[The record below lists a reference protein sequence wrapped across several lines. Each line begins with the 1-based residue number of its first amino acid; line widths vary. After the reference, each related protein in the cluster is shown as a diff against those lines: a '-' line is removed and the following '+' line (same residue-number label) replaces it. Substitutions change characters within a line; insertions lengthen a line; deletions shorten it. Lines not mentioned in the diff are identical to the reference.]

1 MGEQPPARARASEAL
16 DAALRDLPD
25 WRYDAKRRALF
36 RGFVLEDFSEAMGLM
51 VRIGIEA
58 RRRIT
63 IPSGAMST
71 TGSTTG

>member
-36 RGFVLEDFSEAMGLM
+36 SRLVLEDFSEAMGLM

-58 RRRIT
+58 EKADHH
-63 IPSGAMST
+63 PSGAMST